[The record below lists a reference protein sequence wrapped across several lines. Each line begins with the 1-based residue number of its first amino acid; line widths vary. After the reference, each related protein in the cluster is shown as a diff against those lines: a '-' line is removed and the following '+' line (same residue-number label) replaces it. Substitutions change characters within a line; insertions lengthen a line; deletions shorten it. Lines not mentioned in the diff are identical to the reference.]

1 MFYSISESGEMK
13 MRKEK
18 HLEES
23 ISEIKFRYHT
33 KSEAYMNKSSD
44 INELSKIVSKQ
55 MTSKEGNI

>member
-1 MFYSISESGEMK
+1 